1 MSRSAYDVGRE
12 ALRLWRS
19 VHGNASLNQQC
30 QRFDGY
36 YWQWAYQGNENITAY
51 GTATAA
57 ANASS
62 IYTSNIN
69 DPNAQ
74 PGDLWYWWWA
84 SDGHVAT
91 VLGHDA
97 AGRVL
102 VTHTS
107 SSGDVVE
114 QWTNNVRISH
124 ADTIPLKF
132 RGGSH
137 TDGANARRTGLAAW
151 PAKPTQ
157 KGADDMPRILNIRET
172 HDGRVNTATI
182 FFDGGPGVG
191 IKGISNPY
199 HLGLLQRFIADKPGD
214 HMFPAELA
222 IINTYMAPNA
232 PTLTAA
238 TVEAAVAKAIKAA
251 GGSVEAAS
259 IAAAVEMVLKDDF
272 AAIPG
277 ATAVKLG
284 EKLAAKQ

>member
-36 YWQWAYQGNENITAY
+36 YWQWAYQGNENIIPY

-107 SSGDVVE
+107 SSGDAVE

-137 TDGANARRTGLAAW
+137 TDGANARRTGLTAW
-151 PAKPTQ
+151 PIQKSTPTPVVEEEDEEMVRPICIAKTTTGQ
-157 KGADDMPRILNIRET
+157 NVE
-172 HDGRVNTATI
+172 VTI
-182 FFDGGPGVG
+182 FNFDTGEEHTFISTRDATGHSYNTNVALTYGCAPQVPISYVSGSHYDK
-191 IKGISNPY
+191 IKSEN
-199 HLGLLQRFIADKPGD
+199 
-214 HMFPAELA
+214 
-222 IINTYMAPNA
+222 
-232 PTLTAA
+232 AA
-238 TVEAAVAKAIKAA
+238 TRKRLAKA
-251 GGSVEAAS
+251 
-259 IAAAVEMVLKDDF
+259 
-272 AAIPG
+272 
-277 ATAVKLG
+277 TA
-284 EKLAAKQ
+284 